1 MNLLEGLNDKQQDA
15 VEALDGVIKVIAG
28 AGSGKTKALTHRYA
42 YLVDMVGMA
51 PANILCIT
59 FTNKAANEMR
69 HRIRQMV
76 SLGGETDYVCTIHGF
91 CRKVLQE
98 EIYRIGYPKTFS
110 ILDDEDKKT
119 LAKQVMD
126 ELGIDKTQT
135 NIKNF
140 LADIASFKAKEDY
153 VGKYMVPDS
162 FKEEI
167 YKNSDVFHVEA
178 TPKDDLETK
187 RASFLKLFLQKQL
200 KTFALD
206 FDDLINYTLYIW
218 GRFSECKKTWQQRFD
233 YIMVDETQDL
243 NKVDWML
250 IDILREKCGNLFA
263 VGDPDQA
270 IYEWRGAYPDAFINL
285 PCDKQIIMDQNY
297 RSTANIL
304 DVANSVIKYN
314 TNRIEKDLFTLKER
328 ADDVIYYHGKNDED
342 ESKWIV
348 NQMKSIKSSGV
359 TYSSIAVLVRA
370 SFQTRIIEKALVQ
383 QHIPY
388 VVWGGVRFYE
398 RKEIKDALC
407 YLRLLN
413 EGDDLS
419 FLRIVNVPSRKLGKA
434 YLAKLKKY
442 ADEDGT
448 TLYKAM
454 RDHIEEKGLHKESAV
469 AFIKTMEE
477 LEQEVDKISISDL
490 LQDTLRK
497 TGLGEYYRVDPDED
511 RTENLKELA
520 VSIDEYEEA
529 HKEDEVTLSSYLQ
542 DIALLTNM
550 DSKKDS
556 ETVKLMTIHQSK
568 GLEFPYVFV
577 TGLTEGI
584 FPSYKSIRERG
595 KKALEEERRLMY
607 VAITRAEK
615 ALFLTESEG
624 YMKSENTE
632 KYPSRFLQE
641 IQKEF
646 LLYKGNFHDGL
657 WLGTDR
663 MKHDLEC
670 DLPEFKEDK
679 AIKEGDYVKHKLFGV
694 GIVQESD
701 ETKQKCSVEFPDKGI
716 RHLLWSFLEKLTP
729 SQIEEYKKKHK

>member
-1 MNLLEGLNDKQQDA
+1 MNLLEGLNDKQQKA

-42 YLVDMVGMA
+42 YLVDMVGMS
-51 PANILCIT
+51 PANLLCIT

-69 HRIRQMV
+69 NRIRRMV
-76 SLGGETDYVCTIHGF
+76 SVGGETDYICTVHGF

-110 ILDDEDKKT
+110 ILDEEDQKT

-126 ELGIDKTQT
+126 ELGINKTQT
-135 NIKNF
+135 NIRNF
-140 LADIASFKAKEDY
+140 LSDIARFKVKEDY
-153 VGKYMVPDS
+153 VGKYLVPDT
-162 FKEEI
+162 FKEDI
-167 YKNSDVFHVEA
+167 YKNSSVFDVKA
-178 TPKDDLETK
+178 TTEDDLEKK
-187 RASFLKLFLQKQL
+187 RTAFLQLYLQKQL

-218 GRFSECKKTWQQRFD
+218 ERFEDCKKIWQAKFD
-233 YIMVDETQDL
+233 YIMVDETQDF
-243 NKVDWML
+243 NKTDWKI
-250 IDILREKCGNLFA
+250 IDILRAKCGNLFA

-270 IYEWRGAYPDAFINL
+270 IYEWRGADPDTFINL
-285 PCDKQIIMDQNY
+285 EPDEQIIMNQNY

-304 DVANSVIKYN
+304 DVANSVIKHN
-314 TNRIEKDLFTLKER
+314 TNRIEKDLFTKKEK

-342 ESKWIV
+342 ESKWIIE
-348 NQMKSIKSSGV
+348 QMKTIKEAGNP
-359 TYSSIAVLVRA
+359 YSSIAVLVRA
-370 SFQTRIIEKALVQ
+370 SFQTRIIEKALVEN
-383 QHIPY
+383 HIPY

-398 RKEIKDALC
+398 RKEIKDAHC
-407 YLRLLN
+407 YLRLLS

-419 FLRIVNVPSRKLGKA
+419 FLRVINVPSRKLGKA
-434 YLAKLKKY
+434 YLEKVKKY
-442 ADEDGT
+442 ADMDGT
-448 TLYKAM
+448 TLYQALLN
-454 RDHIEEKGLHKESAV
+454 HIEEKDLHKKTAV
-469 AFIKTMEE
+469 DFVKCIETLKED
-477 LEQEVDKISISDL
+477 VDKIFISDL
-490 LQDTLRK
+490 LQRVLK
-497 TGLGEYYRVDPDED
+497 ETGLGEMYRIDPDED
-511 RTENLKELA
+511 RAENLKELA
-520 VSIDEYEEA
+520 VSISEYEAA
-529 HKEDEVTLSSYLQ
+529 HIEDNVTLASYLQ

-550 DSKKDS
+550 DSNKKG
-556 ETVKLMTIHQSK
+556 EAVRLMTIHQSK
-568 GLEFPYVFV
+568 GLEFPYVFI

-646 LLYKGNFHDGL
+646 LLIKGKINDGL

-663 MKHDLEC
+663 MKFDLEMEI
-670 DLPEFKEDK
+670 PEMKADK
-679 AIKEGDYVKHKLFGV
+679 SIKEGDYVIHKLFGV
-694 GIVQESD
+694 GVVTESD
-701 ETKQKCSVEFPDKGI
+701 ETRKNCSVDFPEKGA
-716 RHLLWSFLEKLTP
+716 RHLLWSFLEKMTP
-729 SQIEEYKKKHK
+729 SQIEDYKKNTK

>member
-1 MNLLEGLNDKQQDA
+1 MNLIEGLNDKQQKA
-15 VEALDGVIKVIAG
+15 VETLDGVIKVIAG

-42 YLVDMVGMA
+42 YLVDMVGMS
-51 PANILCIT
+51 PANLLCIT

-69 HRIRQMV
+69 NRIRRMV
-76 SLGGETDYVCTIHGF
+76 SVGCETDYICTVHGF

-110 ILDDEDKKT
+110 ILDEEDQKT

-126 ELGIDKTQT
+126 ELGINKTQT
-135 NIKNF
+135 NIRNF
-140 LADIASFKAKEDY
+140 LSDIARFKVKEDY
-153 VGKYMVPDS
+153 VGKYLVPDT
-162 FKEEI
+162 FKENI
-167 YKNSDVFHVEA
+167 YKNCSVFDVKA
-178 TPKDDLETK
+178 TSEDDLEKK
-187 RASFLKLFLQKQL
+187 RTAFLQLYLQKQL

-218 GRFSECKKTWQQRFD
+218 GRFEDCKKIWQAKFD
-233 YIMVDETQDL
+233 YIMVDETQDF
-243 NKVDWML
+243 NKTDWKI
-250 IDILREKCGNLFA
+250 IDILRAKCGNLFA

-270 IYEWRGAYPDAFINL
+270 IYEWRGADPDTFINL
-285 PCDKQIIMDQNY
+285 EPDEQIIMNQNY

-304 DVANSVIKYN
+304 DVANSVIKHN
-314 TNRIEKDLFTLKER
+314 TNRIEKDLFTKKEK

-342 ESKWIV
+342 ESKWIIE
-348 NQMKSIKSSGV
+348 QMKTIKKAGNP
-359 TYSSIAVLVRA
+359 YSSIAVLVRA
-370 SFQTRIIEKALVQ
+370 SFQTRIIEKALVEN
-383 QHIPY
+383 HIPY

-407 YLRLLN
+407 YLRLLS

-419 FLRIVNVPSRKLGKA
+419 FLRVINVPSRKLGKA
-434 YLAKLKKY
+434 YLEKVKKY
-442 ADEDGT
+442 ADMDGT
-448 TLYKAM
+448 TLYQALLN
-454 RDHIEEKGLHKESAV
+454 HIEEKDLHKKTAV
-469 AFIKTMEE
+469 DFVKCIETLKED
-477 LEQEVDKISISDL
+477 VDRIFISDL
-490 LQDTLRK
+490 LQHVLTE
-497 TGLGEYYRVDPDED
+497 TGLGEMYRIDPDEG
-511 RTENLKELA
+511 RAENLKELA
-520 VSIDEYEEA
+520 VSISEYEAA
-529 HKEDEVTLSSYLQ
+529 HIEDNVTLASYLQ

-550 DSKKDS
+550 DSNKKG
-556 ETVKLMTIHQSK
+556 EAVRLMTIHQSK
-568 GLEFPYVFV
+568 GLEFPYVFI

-646 LLYKGNFHDGL
+646 LLIKGKIHDGL

-663 MKHDLEC
+663 MKYDLEMEI
-670 DLPEFKEDK
+670 PEMKADK
-679 AIKEGDYVKHKLFGV
+679 AIKEGDYVIHKLFGV
-694 GIVQESD
+694 GVVTESD
-701 ETKQKCSVEFPDKGI
+701 ETRKNCSVDFPEKGT
-716 RHLLWSFLEKLTP
+716 RHLLWSFLEKMTP
-729 SQIEEYKKKHK
+729 SQIEDYKKNTK

>member
-1 MNLLEGLNDKQQDA
+1 MNLLEGLNDKQQKA

-42 YLVDMVGMA
+42 YLVDMVGMS
-51 PANILCIT
+51 PANLLCIT

-69 HRIRQMV
+69 NRIRRMV
-76 SLGGETDYVCTIHGF
+76 SVGGETDYICTVHGF

-110 ILDDEDKKT
+110 ILDEEDQKT

-126 ELGIDKTQT
+126 ELGINKTQT
-135 NIKNF
+135 NIRNF
-140 LADIASFKAKEDY
+140 LSDIARFKVKEDY
-153 VGKYMVPDS
+153 VGKYLVPDT
-162 FKEEI
+162 FKEDI
-167 YKNSDVFHVEA
+167 YKNCSVFDVKA
-178 TPKDDLETK
+178 TTEDDLEKK
-187 RASFLKLFLQKQL
+187 RTAFLQLYLQKQL

-218 GRFSECKKTWQQRFD
+218 ERFEDCKKIWQAKFD
-233 YIMVDETQDL
+233 YIMVDETQDF
-243 NKVDWML
+243 NKTDWKI
-250 IDILREKCGNLFA
+250 IDILRAKCGNLFT

-270 IYEWRGAYPDAFINL
+270 IYEWRGADPDTFINL
-285 PCDKQIIMDQNY
+285 EPDEQIIMNQNY

-304 DVANSVIKYN
+304 DVANSVIKHN
-314 TNRIEKDLFTLKER
+314 TNRIEKDLFTKKEK

-342 ESKWIV
+342 ESKWIIS
-348 NQMKSIKSSGV
+348 QMKSIKEAGNP
-359 TYSSIAVLVRA
+359 YSSIAVLVRA
-370 SFQTRIIEKALVQ
+370 SFQTRIIEKALVEN
-383 QHIPY
+383 HIPY

-407 YLRLLN
+407 YLRLLS

-419 FLRIVNVPSRKLGKA
+419 FLRVINVPSRKLGKA
-434 YLAKLKKY
+434 YLEKVKKY
-442 ADEDGT
+442 ADMDGS
-448 TLYKAM
+448 TLYQALLN
-454 RDHIEEKGLHKESAV
+454 HIEEKDLHKKTAV
-469 AFIKTMEE
+469 DFVKCIETLKED
-477 LEQEVDKISISDL
+477 VDKIFISDL
-490 LQDTLRK
+490 LQRVLK
-497 TGLGEYYRVDPDED
+497 ETGLGEMYRIDPDED
-511 RTENLKELA
+511 RAENLKELA
-520 VSIDEYEEA
+520 VSISEYEAA
-529 HKEDEVTLSSYLQ
+529 HIEDNVTLASYLQ

-550 DSKKDS
+550 DSNKKG
-556 ETVKLMTIHQSK
+556 EAVRLMTIHQSK
-568 GLEFPYVFV
+568 GLEFPYVFI

-646 LLYKGNFHDGL
+646 LLIKGKINDGL

-663 MKHDLEC
+663 MKFDLEMEI
-670 DLPEFKEDK
+670 PEMKADK
-679 AIKEGDYVKHKLFGV
+679 SIKEGDYVIHKLFGV
-694 GIVQESD
+694 GVVTESD
-701 ETKQKCSVEFPDKGI
+701 ETRKNCSVDFPEKGA
-716 RHLLWSFLEKLTP
+716 RHLLWSFLEKMTP
-729 SQIEEYKKKHK
+729 SQIEDYKKNTK

>member
-1 MNLLEGLNDKQQDA
+1 MNLLEGLNDKQQKA

-42 YLVDMVGMA
+42 YLVDMVGMS
-51 PANILCIT
+51 PANLLCIT

-69 HRIRQMV
+69 NRIRRMV
-76 SLGGETDYVCTIHGF
+76 SVGGETDYICTVHGF

-110 ILDDEDKKT
+110 ILDEEDQKT

-126 ELGIDKTQT
+126 ELGINKTQT
-135 NIKNF
+135 NIRNF
-140 LADIASFKAKEDY
+140 LSDIARFKVKEDY
-153 VGKYMVPDS
+153 VGKYLVPDT
-162 FKEEI
+162 FKEDI
-167 YKNSDVFHVEA
+167 YKNCSVFDVKA
-178 TPKDDLETK
+178 TSEDDLEKK
-187 RASFLKLFLQKQL
+187 RTAFLQLYLQKQL

-218 GRFSECKKTWQQRFD
+218 ERFEDCKKIWQAKFD
-233 YIMVDETQDL
+233 YIMVDETQDF
-243 NKVDWML
+243 NKTDWKI
-250 IDILREKCGNLFA
+250 IDILRAKCGNLFA

-270 IYEWRGAYPDAFINL
+270 IYEWRGADPDTFINL
-285 PCDKQIIMDQNY
+285 EPDEQIIMNQNY

-304 DVANSVIKYN
+304 DVANSVIKHN
-314 TNRIEKDLFTLKER
+314 TNRIEKDLFTKKEK

-342 ESKWIV
+342 ESKWIIS
-348 NQMKSIKSSGV
+348 QMKSIKEAGNP
-359 TYSSIAVLVRA
+359 YSSIAVLVRA
-370 SFQTRIIEKALVQ
+370 SFQTRIIEKALVEN
-383 QHIPY
+383 HIPY

-407 YLRLLN
+407 YLRLLS

-419 FLRIVNVPSRKLGKA
+419 FLRVINVPSRKLGKA
-434 YLAKLKKY
+434 YLEKVKKY
-442 ADEDGT
+442 ADMDGT
-448 TLYKAM
+448 TLYQALLN
-454 RDHIEEKGLHKESAV
+454 HIEEKDLHK
-469 AFIKTMEE
+469 KTAADFVKCIETLKE
-477 LEQEVDKISISDL
+477 DVDKIFISDL
-490 LQDTLRK
+490 LQRVLK
-497 TGLGEYYRVDPDED
+497 ETGLGEMYRIDPDED
-511 RTENLKELA
+511 RAENLKELA
-520 VSIDEYEEA
+520 VSISEYEAA
-529 HKEDEVTLSSYLQ
+529 HIEDNVTLASYLQ

-550 DSKKDS
+550 DSNKKG
-556 ETVKLMTIHQSK
+556 EALRLMTIHQSK
-568 GLEFPYVFV
+568 GLEFPYVFI

-646 LLYKGNFHDGL
+646 LLIKGKIHDGL

-663 MKHDLEC
+663 MKYDLKMEI
-670 DLPEFKEDK
+670 PEMKADK
-679 AIKEGDYVKHKLFGV
+679 AIKEGDYVIHKLFGV
-694 GIVQESD
+694 GVVTESD
-701 ETKQKCSVEFPDKGI
+701 ETRKNCSVDFPEKGT
-716 RHLLWSFLEKLTP
+716 RHLLWSFLEKMTP
-729 SQIEEYKKKHK
+729 SQIEDYKKNTK